1 MLLRRLLGVAL
12 AVTLIWVVALAGIT
26 WVSRS
31 VRVVVLLRR
40 RRSKTVVGGGVG
52 LPLRGLARVAG
63 RRLHR
68 KLGERI
74 GRRIAATGRRLGRV
88 LAGCR
93 MAVALGGCVAMLCWL
108 PGVRLLRRSIGG
120 LRLLQRWLL
129 GVGLLRRHP
138 ARQGIVRV
146 RLWLLIIRAGSL
158 SLLRMSLLRVALL
171 RVPLR
176 ILPLLG
182 CGQSL
187 SLCQSLG
194 LSLGLSLCQSQCVAL
209 GRAPMR
215 GDVAVQGSAVRP
227 CHREKSFDTCFQP
240 TLASSDACDRCP
252 ASLNVPE
259 TGTSDR
265 PFD

>member
-1 MLLRRLLGVAL
+1 MRRHMLLRRLLGITL
-12 AVTLIWVVALAGIT
+12 AVTLMWIVALAGIT

-40 RRSKTVVGGGVG
+40 RRSKTVVRGGIG

-74 GRRIAATGRRLGRV
+74 GLRIATGRWLGRV

-93 MAVALGGCVAMLCWL
+93 MAIALGGCVTLLWRL
-108 PGVRLLRRSIGG
+108 PGVGLLRRGIGG

-146 RLWLLIIRAGSL
+146 RLRLLIVRAGCQ
-158 SLLRMSLLRVALL
+158 SLLRMRLLRVALL

-187 SLCQSLG
+187 SLC
-194 LSLGLSLCQSQCVAL
+194 
-209 GRAPMR
+209 
-215 GDVAVQGSAVRP
+215 
-227 CHREKSFDTCFQP
+227 
-240 TLASSDACDRCP
+240 
-252 ASLNVPE
+252 
-259 TGTSDR
+259 
-265 PFD
+265 